1 MQRVQQIRGR
11 VPRSALVLV
20 GLVLAAGPVGLALS
34 SHTPQ
39 ARAGTSLKDIARKAG
54 CKLRENESHMV
65 TNPPVTGR
73 RVEQTIAADGSH
85 IGARP
90 PSLHASMHALLH
102 GRVLIQYRPGL
113 PRPEIRALD
122 RLVRNDPDGVVGF
135 ENQTG
140 MTSPVAATA
149 YLSLLTCPRADAAS
163 LRALRIY
170 RDRRRDFGNAF

>member
-11 VPRSALVLV
+11 VPLSALVLV
-20 GLVLAAGPVGLALS
+20 GLVLAAGPAGLALS
-34 SHTPQ
+34 DNTPH
-39 ARAGTSLKDIARKAG
+39 ARAGTSLKDIAHEAG
-54 CKLRENESHMV
+54 CELREHESHMV

-85 IGARP
+85 VGASALSR
-90 PSLHASMHALLH
+90 HATMHSLLH
-102 GRVLIQYRPGL
+102 GRVLIQYQPGL
-113 PRPEIRALD
+113 PSPEIRALD
-122 RLVRNDPDGVVGF
+122 RLVRDDPDRVVGF

-149 YLSLLTCPRADAAS
+149 YLSLLTCPRVDAAS

-170 RDRRRDFGNAF
+170 RDRRRGFGNAF